1 MSFCTAVNCIDGRTQ
16 VPVINYLQDRLGV
29 DYVDMVTEAGPVRAT
44 TDRPDRGLS
53 GSTLQH
59 AVLSIEEHDSVALA
73 VVAHHECAGN
83 PVSDD
88 EQIEQL
94 QLAADSLAKQF
105 PALPIYCLWVDN
117 TWTVNEVCTRVPQ
130 GE

>member
-16 VPVINYLQDRLGV
+16 LPVIHYLQERLGV
-29 DYVDMVTEAGPVRAT
+29 DHVDMITEPGPVRAT
-44 TDRPDRGLS
+44 TDRPDRGLA

-59 AVLSIEEHDSVALA
+59 TALSIGEHNSVAIA

-83 PVSDD
+83 PVSDE

-94 QLAADSLAKQF
+94 HLAADSLAKQF
-105 PALPIYCLWVDN
+105 PALPIICLWVDD
-117 TWTVNEVCTRVPQ
+117 TWTVNEVCVREPHP
-130 GE
+130 E

>member
-16 VPVINYLQDRLGV
+16 LPVIEYLTEELGV
-29 DYVDMVTEAGPVRAT
+29 EYVDMVTEPGPVRAT

-53 GSTLQH
+53 GSILQH

-73 VVAHHECAGN
+73 VVAHHGCAGN

-88 EQIEQL
+88 EQIQQL
-94 QLAADSLAKQF
+94 EYAADALAKQF
-105 PALPIYCLWVDN
+105 PAIPIHCLWVDGD
-117 TWTVNEVCTRVPQ
+117 WSVSEVCSRIP
-130 GE
+130 EAE